1 MKPTSLSMIVAALLL
16 AVSASLAANKPDAA
30 KPSADKDTKAPA
42 KEAAVKETAKDAK
55 AKPAQAEKGFV
66 TGSYIRQKVTRNG
79 VIASAGPSPLI
90 VIDSETIRRTGAS
103 SIPDLFRRGG
113 WAH

>member
-1 MKPTSLSMIVAALLL
+1 MKPTSLSMIVAAMLL
-16 AVSASLAANKPDAA
+16 AVSASVAANKPDAA

-42 KEAAVKETAKDAK
+42 KETVKDAK
-55 AKPAQAEKGFV
+55 AKPANVEKGFV
-66 TGSYIRQKVTRNG
+66 TGSYIRQRVTHNG
-79 VIASAGPSPLI
+79 VIASAGASPLI

-103 SIPDLFRRGG
+103 SIPEMFRRGG